1 MKRPVAL
8 VVLALATALVVD
20 LHMDWRRADNG
31 VLLRVSE
38 QDVDVWGHAR
48 QSWTRLTRDCEP
60 VQRLQAADAL
70 WDHALAAIRAY
81 SPPDS
86 QTARI
91 TGLSRQGDWLLA
103 QVESDRL
110 LPAVVAMRGQGAGI
124 VLVPQ
129 GVWSGNT
136 APWLAAPWI
145 RDYLL
150 RQVPEL
156 PRALVDC
163 LEVAADSPLQR
174 PLPLP
179 RP

>member
-1 MKRPVAL
+1 MALTAAL
-8 VVLALATALVVD
+8 VID
-20 LHMDWRRADNG
+20 LHLDWRRADNG

-38 QDVDVWGHAR
+38 QDVDVWGQVR
-48 QSWTRLTRDCEP
+48 QSWTRLTRSCGP
-60 VQRLQAADAL
+60 VQELQAADAL
-70 WDHALAAIRAY
+70 WDTALAAIRAY

-91 TGLSRQGDWLLA
+91 TRLTRHSDWLLA

-110 LPAVVAMRGQGAGI
+110 LPAVVTLQQQGAGI
-124 VLVPQ
+124 ALVPQ

-136 APWLAAPWI
+136 APWLASPWI

-150 RQVPEL
+150 RQVPQL

-163 LEVAADSPLQR
+163 LEVAVDSPLQR
-174 PLPLP
+174 SMPLPPPLKDT
-179 RP
+179 R